1 VQVDEDIRTLT
12 DLGLTILQAKTYLT
26 LAKLGTSS
34 IKTVAKTAD
43 IARQNVYQAIPA
55 LQRRG
60 LVEKLLSTPSSYRA
74 TPIKEGLTILLQ
86 NRTNEHIILQN
97 KTRKLIDKFHVA
109 NASLS
114 QEEETQ
120 FIITSEASFVLKK
133 LEKQIYNAK
142 TNIDTVSTWK
152 FCGDMLYTIQKKLR
166 IPWKKEYTFEFLQ
179 TK

>member
-1 VQVDEDIRTLT
+1 MKDIRTLT
-12 DLGLTILQAKTYLT
+12 DLCLTILQAKKYLT

-109 NASLS
+109 NSSLS
-114 QEEETQ
+114 QEEAQ

-133 LEKQIYNAK
+133 LDKQIYNAK